1 MAWTR
6 HALDVRGSIRP
17 STARGNLCPGID
29 RFARHYTRS
38 ADLNVMYYMLR
49 DRPKMAVSNQLFGSL
64 CKRVCWQ
71 RSVLLE
77 VWC

>member
-49 DRPKMAVSNQLFGSL
+49 DRPKMAVSNQLFGL
-64 CKRVCWQ
+64 WLAV
-71 RSVLLE
+71 SVF
-77 VWC
+77 VGKGQFY